1 MSKNVKLVTLS
12 VAVVAGL
19 LVAYWG
25 GIKPPQSPSRPQTSH
40 KSHPIRQ
47 YWRKPHSRKPAVNRP
62 HHKNPLLTQGT

>member
-25 GIKPPQSPSRPQTSH
+25 GVS
-40 KSHPIRQ
+40 
-47 YWRKPHSRKPAVNRP
+47 NRL
-62 HHKNPLLTQGT
+62 NRRADR

>member
-25 GIKPPQSPSRPQTSH
+25 GVSNRLNRRADRIHRTSH
-40 KSHPIRQ
+40 TRYASTGANHTAASQR
-47 YWRKPHSRKPAVNRP
+47 
-62 HHKNPLLTQGT
+62 